1 MHIIFLYDNINL
13 KKGRMY
19 EKVVISGSAKFEKEK
34 KWVEYFKE
42 HNYDVIKYP
51 RKIDQSNELI
61 YKDVYIN
68 FYKALEEADYLFV
81 LNEEK
86 NGIKGYVGPQV
97 YAEMSYIIVQNILQH
112 KNKTIW
118 ILNEPSKEVASY
130 NELNN
135 FINLGWIKLFKPED

>member
-1 MHIIFLYDNINL
+1 M
-13 KKGRMY
+13 KKL
-19 EKVVISGSAKFEKEK
+19 VISGSAKFEKEIK

-118 ILNEPSKEVASY
+118 I
-130 NELNN
+130 
-135 FINLGWIKLFKPED
+135 

>member
-1 MHIIFLYDNINL
+1 M
-13 KKGRMY
+13 KKL
-19 EKVVISGSAKFEKEK
+19 VILGSAKFEKEIK

-68 FYKALEEADYLFV
+68 FYKALEEADCLFV

-86 NGIKGYVGPQV
+86 NGIKGYVDPQV

-112 KNKTIW
+112 KNKAIW

-130 NELNN
+130 NGLNN

>member
-1 MHIIFLYDNINL
+1 M
-13 KKGRMY
+13 KKL
-19 EKVVISGSAKFEKEK
+19 VISGSAKFEKEIK

-86 NGIKGYVGPQV
+86 NSIKGYMLV
-97 YAEMSYIIVQNILQH
+97 H
-112 KNKTIW
+112 KFIW
-118 ILNEPSKEVASY
+118 IK
-130 NELNN
+130 
-135 FINLGWIKLFKPED
+135 

>member
-1 MHIIFLYDNINL
+1 M
-13 KKGRMY
+13 KKL
-19 EKVVISGSAKFEKEK
+19 VILGSAKFEKEIK

-42 HNYDVIKYP
+42 HNYDVINYP
-51 RKIDQSNELI
+51 KKIDQSNELI

-68 FYKALEEADYLFV
+68 FYNDLEESDCLFG

-97 YAEMSYIIVQNILQH
+97 YAEMSYIIVQNILQNR
-112 KNKTIW
+112 NKAIW
-118 ILNEPSKEVASY
+118 ILNEPSKEVSSY

-135 FINLGWIKLFKPED
+135 LIKLGWIKLFKTKD